1 MSFGLKLS
9 IFYYFLSLNY
19 VDSVVEVQ
27 RRISGGEKAAPGQF
41 PFSVLIMNEGQHVG
55 SGSILTLE
63 WILTVRLRR
72 FIETL

>member
-1 MSFGLKLS
+1 MLIQLLK
-9 IFYYFLSLNY
+9 FKEEFL
-19 VDSVVEVQ
+19 E
-27 RRISGGEKAAPGQF
+27 EKAAPGQF

>member
-1 MSFGLKLS
+1 MLIQLLK
-9 IFYYFLSLNY
+9 FKEEFL
-19 VDSVVEVQ
+19 EEK
-27 RRISGGEKAAPGQF
+27 RRKAAPGQF